1 MGLQRTVRNIKEKL
15 KLAEISKADFNNL
28 ALMSYDIKELRT
40 VEKYHQNDFYHN
52 AYILKKYCGYDLKK
66 PLACTTEHIGITL
79 DSYIWELDVNDNI
92 PLIVT
97 MSNFRKD
104 VISNK
109 VNAPVYSIGPYIA
122 YAESFLSKNKFKD
135 YKNKL
140 GKCLTVFP
148 THSTHWV
155 DVSYDTEAFCK
166 KIKEIK
172 NAYNFD
178 SVRICL
184 YWKDIINGFNKIYQD
199 NGFKCVSAGHIYDKN
214 FLPRLKSIIELSDVT
229 MSNAYGTHVAY
240 SFCLN
245 KPHFLFKQEY
255 NHKIQKYE
263 DQVKEIKKSAI
274 QENKILFENL
284 FCTYNEEITK
294 EQKTFADRFFSIQN
308 IKTKKELYEIFTLA
322 ENLKNEH
329 NRK

>member
-1 MGLQRTVRNIKEKL
+1 MGLHRTVRNIKEKL
-15 KLAEISKADFNNL
+15 KLAEISRADFNNL

-40 VEKYHQNDFYHN
+40 VEKYHQNDFYYN
-52 AYILKKYCGYDLKK
+52 AYILKKYCEYDIKK
-66 PLACTTEHIGITL
+66 PLACTTEHIGIAL

-97 MSNFRKD
+97 MSDFRKD

-109 VNAPVYSIGPYIA
+109 VSVPVYSIGPYIA
-122 YAESFLSKNKFKD
+122 YAEPFLSENKFKY

-172 NAYNFD
+172 NAYSFD

-184 YWKDIINGFNKIYQD
+184 YWKDIINGFHKIYQD
-199 NGFKCVSAGHIYDKN
+199 NGFKCVSAGHIYEKN

-255 NHKIQKYE
+255 NHKVHKRD
-263 DQVKEIKKSAI
+263 DQMKEIKRSVI
-274 QENKILFENL
+274 QENNILFENL
-284 FCTYNEEITK
+284 FGIYKEKITK
-294 EQKTFADRFFSIQN
+294 EQKTFAEKFFSPQN
-308 IKTKKELYEIFTLA
+308 TKTKEELYNIFTQA
-322 ENLKNEH
+322 ENKDE
-329 NRK
+329 

>member
-1 MGLQRTVRNIKEKL
+1 MGLHRTVRNIKEKL

-40 VEKYHQNDFYHN
+40 VEKYHQNDFYYN

-66 PLACTTEHIGITL
+66 PLACTTEHIGTSL
-79 DSYIWELDVNDNI
+79 HRYTWELDINDNI

-97 MSNFRKD
+97 MSDFRKD

-109 VNAPVYSIGPYIA
+109 VSVPVYSIGPYIA
-122 YAESFLSKNKFKD
+122 YAESFLSENKFKD

-172 NAYNFD
+172 NTYNFD

-184 YWKDIINGFNKIYQD
+184 YWKDIINGFHKIYQD

-245 KPHFLFKQEY
+245 KPHYLYE
-255 NHKIQKYE
+255 QKYE
-263 DQVKEIKKSAI
+263 QKIQRYEEQAKEVDSYIIK
-274 QENKILFENL
+274 ENDDLFKKIFS
-284 FCTYNEEITK
+284 TYNEEITK
-294 EQKTFADRFFSIQN
+294 EQKTFAEKFFSPQN
-308 IKTKKELYEIFTLA
+308 TKTKEELYNIFTQA
-322 ENLKNEH
+322 ENKEE
-329 NRK
+329 